1 MSFAPPFLCSKLAEN
16 RQIMNYPFLK
26 DVIGSPWQI
35 DVQTLNGL
43 FPILKGMVNG
53 LNIDKGEEPQN
64 HMPFTVIAAAS
75 GESDSIEDNPEVE
88 EYSPKVINIIPLRG
102 VLTKHDQDCGPRG
115 TRTIGNRL
123 VKADAESNVIGHIL
137 IVESGGGQS
146 VAVAEMTDAMMKCTK
161 PIVTWI
167 DGVAAS
173 AGYYIP
179 AYSKEIIASRELDV
193 VGCIGTML
201 VWEGRSAK
209 SEANDDGEIQVRIY
223 ADGAEDKN
231 AEYEAAINEFN
242 FSPIKESLLNPLN
255 AKFKSDVKSQRPAV
269 IDEQLKTY
277 LAKDVVGT
285 LIDAIGPFELAV
297 ERVKALANYKSTTS
311 KGSNQITINNI
322 PMAKQ
327 FPHVNQVLSV
337 EALERSEDGVF
348 LNEEQLQSIEESLE
362 ANQQLVTERDAAI
375 QLTETAN
382 TTIGTLRQE
391 VTDAQAAAATVID
404 PFNAIDP
411 TIALAETPEAKVAA
425 IRTLLAAKPGVIPA
439 QALAADPKEEKF
451 DGFTAEELE
460 VTKNL

>member
-1 MSFAPPFLCSKLAEN
+1 
-16 RQIMNYPFLK
+16 MNYPFLK

-64 HMPFTVIAAAS
+64 HIPFTVMAAAS
-75 GESDSIEDNPEVE
+75 GESDSMDDNPEVE

-123 VKADAESNVIGHIL
+123 LKADAESNVIGHIL

-146 VAVAEMTDAMMKCTK
+146 VAVAEMTDAIQKCTK

-179 AYSKEIIASRELDV
+179 AYSKEIIASRDLDI

-201 VWEGRSAK
+201 VWEGRSSK
-209 SEANDDGEIQVRIY
+209 SEANEDGEIQVRIY

-242 FSPIKESLLNPLN
+242 FSPVRESLLNPLN

-269 IDEQLKTY
+269 IDEQLKGKTFF
-277 LAKDVVGT
+277 AKDVVGT

-311 KGSNQITINNI
+311 KGSNQITINTK

-327 FPHVNQVLSV
+327 FLHVNQVLSV
-337 EALERSEDGVF
+337 EALEGSEDGVF

-382 TTIGTLRQE
+382 TTIGTLQQE
-391 VTDAQAAAATVID
+391 VTDAQAAAAAVID

-411 TIALAETPEAKVAA
+411 TIASAETPEAKVAA
-425 IRTLLAAKPGVIPA
+425 IRALLAAKPGSAPVQTIG
-439 QALAADPKEEKF
+439 QVEDETS
-451 DGFTAEELE
+451 DDTDWDTINSLE
-460 VTKNL
+460 HNQLVDSNL

>member
-1 MSFAPPFLCSKLAEN
+1 
-16 RQIMNYPFLK
+16 MNYPFLK

-64 HMPFTVIAAAS
+64 HIPFTVMAAAS
-75 GESDSIEDNPEVE
+75 DESDLNEDNPEVE

-123 VKADAESNVIGHIL
+123 LKADAESNVIGHIL

-146 VAVAEMTDAMMKCTK
+146 VAVAEMTDAMQKCTK

-209 SEANDDGEIQVRIY
+209 SEANEDGEIQVRIY

-242 FSPIKESLLNPLN
+242 FSPVKESLLNPLN
-255 AKFKSDVKSQRPAV
+255 AKFKTDVKFQRPGVA
-269 IDEQLKTY
+269 DEQLKGKTY
-277 LAKDVVGT
+277 FAKDVVGT
-285 LIDAIGPFELAV
+285 LIDAIGPFEMAV

-311 KGSNQITINNI
+311 KGSKQISINNI

-327 FPHVNQVLSV
+327 FLHVNQVLSV
-337 EALERSEDGVF
+337 EALEGSEDGVF

-382 TTIGTLRQE
+382 TTIGTLQQE
-391 VTDAQAAAATVID
+391 VTDAQAAAAAVID

-411 TIALAETPEAKVAA
+411 TIASAETPEAKVAA
-425 IRTLLAAKPGVIPA
+425 IRTLLAAKPGSAPVQTIG
-439 QALAADPKEEKF
+439 QVEDETS
-451 DGFTAEELE
+451 DDTDWDTINSLE
-460 VTKNL
+460 HNQLVDSNL

>member
-1 MSFAPPFLCSKLAEN
+1 
-16 RQIMNYPFLK
+16 MNYPFLK

-64 HMPFTVIAAAS
+64 HIPFSVVAAAS
-75 GESDSIEDNPEVE
+75 GESDCPEDNPEVE

-123 VKADAESNVIGHIL
+123 LKADAESNVIGHIL

-146 VAVAEMTDAMMKCTK
+146 VAVAEMTDAMQKCTK

-209 SEANDDGEIQVRIY
+209 SEANEDGEIQVRIY

-242 FSPIKESLLNPLN
+242 FSPVKESLLNPLN
-255 AKFKSDVKSQRPAV
+255 AKFKTDVKSQRPAV
-269 IDEQLKTY
+269 IDEQLKGKTY
-277 LAKDVVGT
+277 FAKDVVGT

-311 KGSNQITINNI
+311 KGSKQISINNN

-327 FPHVNQVLSV
+327 FLHVNQVLSV
-337 EALERSEDGVF
+337 EALEGSDEGVF

-362 ANQQLVTERDAAI
+362 LNQQLVTERDAAV
-375 QLTETAN
+375 QLTQTAN
-382 TTIGTLRQE
+382 TTIETLQQE
-391 VTDAQAAAATVID
+391 VTDAQAAAAAVID
-404 PFNAIDP
+404 PFNAIDS
-411 TIALAETPEAKVAA
+411 TIASATTPEAKVAA
-425 IRTLLAAKPGVIPA
+425 IRTLLAAKPG
-439 QALAADPKEEKF
+439 AAPVQTIGQVEDETS
-451 DGFTAEELE
+451 DDTDWDTINSLE
-460 VTKNL
+460 HNQLVDSNL